1 MVKAVLA
8 KHHTLF
14 AYLQM
19 MLKLTYHTYNNETK
33 NKNNGRITNIY
44 WVLMLWVVMGKNFTS
59 TTTFNT
65 H

>member
-19 MLKLTYHTYNNETK
+19 MSKLTYHTYNNETK
-33 NKNNGRITNIY
+33 NKNNGRTTNIY
-44 WVLMLWVVMGKNFTS
+44 RVLMLVSSAEQTL
-59 TTTFNT
+59 
-65 H
+65 HIHYHL